1 MDCAGLN
8 LDFCTDY
15 FKGASRTRGKG
26 GELKGFFNQKGDAAA
41 AACISVSV
49 EGNKIFKPN
58 LVLLIP
64 VSFTD
69 ENEVRV

>member
-1 MDCAGLN
+1 MDWARLN
-8 LDFCTDY
+8 LDFCT
-15 FKGASRTRGKG
+15 FSSRTRGKG
-26 GELKGFFNQKGDAAA
+26 GELEGFFKQKGDAAA
-41 AACISVSV
+41 TTCISVSV